1 MLTIITY
8 ARDWYGKYE
17 RPVSSFSLFFGFI
30 FDLLTISRL
39 DATWTS
45 IYISLHLV
53 LIGVFIV
60 VIHKK
65 ERYRDD
71 EIDPSKPHFWF
82 VNILQFLFGGILSTF
97 LISYFRSADIF
108 VTWPFIVILG
118 AAFISNE
125 VLKRHYIRL
134 SFQISLYYL
143 SAYSFLIFIIPI
155 LLRRIG
161 LGVFLLSGLV
171 SLVFISAFIY
181 ILFSLIKDKF
191 SHSKKSLIL
200 LIGGIFVFINI
211 LYLTNLIPPIP
222 LSLKD
227 AGVYH
232 SIERDSAGNYIAK
245 YEDRGTLQ
253 YFEFYKTFHQVY
265 GEPVYAYSA
274 IFSPS
279 NLNTSVIHEW
289 KHYNEKT
296 GRWDIKNTVDLQV
309 IGGRGGGFRT
319 YSVRNNLEQGKWMVN
334 VLTTRGQ
341 LVGRLRFKIINVGAT
356 PELTQEVKK

>member
-1 MLTIITY
+1 MSIVTY
-8 ARDWYGKYE
+8 IRDWYGKYE
-17 RPVSSFSLFFGFI
+17 RPVSSFSLFFGFV

-45 IYISLHLV
+45 IYISAHLV

-60 VIHKK
+60 VIHMK

-71 EIDPSKPHFWF
+71 ELDPTKPHFWY

-97 LISYFRSADIF
+97 LISYFRSADLF

-134 SFQISLYYL
+134 SFQISLYFL
-143 SAYSFLIFIIPI
+143 SVYSFAIFIIPI
-155 LLRRIG
+155 LLHRLG
-161 LGVFLLSGLV
+161 LWVFFLSGLV
-171 SLVFISAFIY
+171 SLVYISTFIF
-181 ILFSLIKDKF
+181 ILFSIIKDKF
-191 SHSKKSLIL
+191 SDSRKSLVS
-200 LIGGIFVFINI
+200 LIGGIFIVINL

-232 SIERDSAGNYIAK
+232 SIERDGAGNYITK
-245 YEDRGTLQ
+245 YEDRGIPG
-253 YFEFYKTFHQVY
+253 YFEFYKKYHQVY
-265 GEPVYAYSA
+265 GDPVYAYSA

-279 NLNTSVIHEW
+279 DLNTTVIHEW
-289 KHYNEKT
+289 RYYNERT
-296 GRWDIKNTVDLQV
+296 AQWEVKNTVDLQV

-319 YSVRNNLEQGKWMVN
+319 YSVRNNLEQGKWIVD
-334 VLTTRGQ
+334 VLTTRRQ
-341 LVGRLRFKIINVGAT
+341 LVGRLRFNVINVGAE
-356 PELTQEVKK
+356 PELTEVIKK